1 MKLRVNGQALEIA
14 EGTTLL
20 HAARSVGVEIPTLCH
35 DERLKPAG
43 ACRLCL
49 VHVRGIHHL
58 VPACCTPAADG
69 MEVETHTPEIEE
81 TRRTLLQLLAED
93 YPPDAVERWPE
104 KQFHRWLKHYQVP
117 VAADLRRL
125 TSDQSLLTSAATKF
139 QDASH
144 PYLAADFTRCIN
156 CFRCVRICAEVQG
169 QFVWHVTGP
178 GHDARIVPD
187 GLTLLESSCVSCGA
201 CVDTCPTGA
210 LEDQSVLR
218 HGTPTQW
225 TRTTCPY
232 CGVGCEMNV
241 GTREGRIVQVKPV
254 LDAPVNKGHLCVKG
268 RYAFDF
274 AHAADRMTEPMIREE
289 AFARQPRSAEHRPAL
304 ETSSVDAG
312 QCSALHP
319 RPPVGWRL
327 VSWPE
332 AIQFIAVNFR
342 RILQETGPDSL
353 GVLGSARGTNE
364 ENYLAQ
370 KFARVV
376 LGTNNVDCCARVC
389 HAPTAAGMK
398 QMLGTGAATNS
409 FDDIER
415 AAAFLICGC
424 NPTENHPIVGARIRQ
439 AVLRGAKLI
448 VIDPREIELTRHAA
462 VHLQLRP
469 GTNVPLL
476 HALAHV
482 VVAEKLTDETALRER
497 VGDFEAF
504 REFIAE
510 WTPERAA
517 DITGVPADT
526 IRTAARLYAAHKPAI
541 SFHGLGTTEHTQG
554 TEGVMCLVNL
564 ALLTGNFGK
573 PGSGVNPLR
582 GQNNVQGAAH
592 MGCEPGSLTGFVPL
606 DQGRDAFAAVWQAPV
621 PRAPGLNLMQ
631 MMDAASG
638 SVRGPRAESGGPPDS
653 RSSDSLD
660 DSNQSEEPSFRRAAE
675 NSPPAACAPLAAA
688 APPRLRALWAIGY
701 DVALT
706 NPNAA
711 ATKAALSKLDFVV
724 VQDLFMN
731 ELAREF
737 GHVFLPACSSFEKD
751 GTFMN
756 SERRVQRVRQALLP
770 LGNSKPDWEIICDVA
785 KAMQRSAGLRLG
797 ELGAQEHAGP
807 EAGAPQPWPPHC
819 GNGFDFRSPEEI
831 WNEVR
836 AVWKAG
842 AGISYARLEH
852 AGRQW
857 PCPDEDHPGTAI
869 LHTTNFPHG
878 PRAPLKH
885 VPYEATPETTNE
897 EFPFLLTTGRT
908 LYQFNAG
915 TMTGRTP
922 NAALRPTDTLDIA
935 PTDAARLKL
944 RDGDHVRVRSR
955 HGEATIPMRLDP
967 RVKPG
972 ELFATFHA
980 AEVFLNHLTSPHRDR
995 VVLTPEYKVVA
1006 VSIEKDAVSQ
1016 LSPKTES

>member
-1 MKLRVNGQALEIA
+1 MKLRVNGRETDAPEDS
-14 EGTTLL
+14 TLL
-20 HAARSVGVEIPTLCH
+20 QAARAAGVEMPTLCH
-35 DERLKPAG
+35 DERIKPAG
-43 ACRLCL
+43 VCRLCL
-49 VHVRGIHHL
+49 VQVRGLSHL
-58 VPACCTPAADG
+58 APACCTPAAAG

-93 YPPDAVERWPE
+93 YPPEAVEQWPE
-104 KQFHRWLKHYQVP
+104 KQFHRWLRHYG
-117 VAADLRRL
+117 VA
-125 TSDQSLLTSAATKF
+125 SDQSRVTNPENAAERRSSFAIRDSKF
-139 QDASH
+139 RDGTH
-144 PYLAADFTRCIN
+144 PYLAADFSKCID
-156 CFRCVRICAEVQG
+156 CFRCVRICGEVQG

-178 GHDARIVPD
+178 GHDASIVPD
-187 GLTLLESSCVSCGA
+187 GPTLLASSCVSCGA

-210 LEDQSVLR
+210 LEDQSVIA
-218 HGTPTQW
+218 HGSPTKW

-254 LDAPVNKGHLCVKG
+254 LDAPVSKGHLCVKG

-274 AHAADRMTEPMIREE
+274 THADDRMTEPMIREDNE
-289 AFARQPRSAEHRPAL
+289 
-304 ETSSVDAG
+304 
-312 QCSALHP
+312 
-319 RPPVGWRL
+319 WRK
-327 VSWPE
+327 VEWSE
-332 AIQFIAVNFR
+332 AIQFVAENFR
-342 RILQETGPDSL
+342 RIVEETGSDSI

-398 QMLGTGAATNS
+398 QTLGTGAATNS
-409 FDDIER
+409 FNDIEH
-415 AAAFLICGC
+415 AGAFLICGC

-448 VIDPREIELTRHAA
+448 VIDPREIELARHAV

-482 VVAEKLTDETALRER
+482 IVTEGLTDEAALRDR
-497 VGDFEAF
+497 VNDFEAF
-504 REFIAE
+504 REFIAA

-517 DITGVPADT
+517 AITGVSAEL
-526 IRTAARLYAAHKPAI
+526 IRDAARLYATPKPAMC
-541 SFHGLGTTEHTQG
+541 FHGLGMTEQVQG

-564 ALLTGNFGK
+564 ALLTGNFGR

-582 GQNNVQGAAH
+582 GQNNVQGSAH
-592 MGCEPGSLTGFVPL
+592 MGCEPGNLTGFIPL
-606 DQGRDAFAAVWQAPV
+606 DQGRDAFEAVWQAPV
-621 PRAPGLNLMQ
+621 PHAPGLNLMQ
-631 MMDAASG
+631 MIDAAG
-638 SVRGPRAESGGPPDS
+638 EGK
-653 RSSDSLD
+653 L
-660 DSNQSEEPSFRRAAE
+660 Q
-675 NSPPAACAPLAAA
+675 
-688 APPRLRALWAIGY
+688 ALWAIGY

-706 NPNAA
+706 NPNTG

-756 SERRVQRVRQALLP
+756 SERRVQRVRQALEP
-770 LGNSKPDWEIICDVA
+770 VGHSKPDWEIICAVA
-785 KAMQRSAGLRLG
+785 RAM
-797 ELGAQEHAGP
+797 
-807 EAGAPQPWPPHC
+807 
-819 GNGFDFRSPEEI
+819 GFDDQFNFRSVEKI

-842 AGISYARLEH
+842 AGISYQRIEH
-852 AGRQW
+852 GGLQW
-857 PCPDEDHPGTAI
+857 PCPSEDHPGTTI
-869 LHTTNFPHG
+869 LHTESFPHG
-878 PRAPLKH
+878 QRAPLKR
-885 VPYEATPETTNE
+885 VEFTATTETTTA

-915 TMTGRTP
+915 TMTMRTP
-922 NAALRPTDTLDIA
+922 NAKLRKTDTLDIA
-935 PTDAARLKL
+935 PADARRLEL
-944 RDGDHVRVRSR
+944 GNADSVRVRSR
-955 HGEATIPMRLDP
+955 HGEAVISLRLDP

-995 VVLTPEYKVVA
+995 VVMTPEYKVVA
-1006 VSIEKDAVSQ
+1006 VSVEKA
-1016 LSPKTES
+1016 

>member
-1 MKLRVNGQALEIA
+1 MKLRVNGR
-14 EGTTLL
+14 TLDVPDDSTVL
-20 HAARSVGVEIPTLCH
+20 RATRLAGVEVPTLCH
-35 DERLKPAG
+35 DDRLKPAG

-49 VHVRGIHHL
+49 VRVRGIHNL
-58 VPACCTPAADG
+58 VPACATPVTDG
-69 MEVETHTPEIEE
+69 MEIETHTPEVEE

-93 YPPDAVERWPE
+93 YAKEAVERWPE
-104 KQFHRWLKHYQVP
+104 KQFHRWLRAYGIKSVNGCSEVHGPESEQAGKCESERTP
-117 VAADLRRL
+117 V
-125 TSDQSLLTSAATKF
+125 SLFPLSHFPTFSTAFRDTT
-139 QDASH
+139 H
-144 PYLAADFTRCIN
+144 PYLAADMSRCID
-156 CFRCVRICAEVQG
+156 CFRCVRICSEVQG

-187 GLTLLESSCVSCGA
+187 GATLLTSSCVSCGA

-210 LEDQSVLR
+210 LEDQSILR
-218 HGTPTQW
+218 HGPPTKW

-241 GTREGRIVQVKPV
+241 GTREGRIVQVKP
-254 LDAPVNKGHLCVKG
+254 LFDAPVSKGHLCVKG

-274 AHAADRMTEPMIREE
+274 THAADRVTEPMIREDGE
-289 AFARQPRSAEHRPAL
+289 WHK
-304 ETSSVDAG
+304 
-312 QCSALHP
+312 
-319 RPPVGWRL
+319 

-332 AIQFIAVNFR
+332 AIECVANNFS
-342 RILQETGPDSL
+342 RILEETGPDSL

-398 QMLGTGAATNS
+398 QTLGTGAATNS
-409 FDDIER
+409 FDDIEH
-415 AAAFLICGC
+415 AAAFVVCGC
-424 NPTENHPIVGARIRQ
+424 NPTENHPIVGARIKQ

-448 VIDPREIELTRHAA
+448 VIDPREIELVQYAD

-482 VVAEKLTDETALRER
+482 IVTEGLTDEAALRDR
-497 VGDFEAF
+497 VSDFEAYCD
-504 REFIAE
+504 FIAA

-517 DITGVPADT
+517 AITGVSADL
-526 IRTAARLYAAHKPAI
+526 IRQAARLYSTHQPAMC
-541 SFHGLGTTEHTQG
+541 FHGLGMTEHVQG
-554 TEGVMCLVNL
+554 TESVMCLVNL

-582 GQNNVQGAAH
+582 GQNNVQGAAQ
-592 MGCEPGSLTGFVPL
+592 MGCEPGNLTGFVPL
-606 DQGRDAFAAVWQAPV
+606 DQGRDAFEAVWQAPI
-621 PRAPGLNLMQ
+621 PHTPGWNLMQ
-631 MMDAASG
+631 MMDAA
-638 SVRGPRAESGGPPDS
+638 AD
-653 RSSDSLD
+653 
-660 DSNQSEEPSFRRAAE
+660 QK
-675 NSPPAACAPLAAA
+675 
-688 APPRLRALWAIGY
+688 LRALWAIGY

-706 NPNAA
+706 NPNAIV
-711 ATKAALSKLDFVV
+711 TRGALAKLDFVV
-724 VQDLFMN
+724 VQDMFMN

-756 SERRVQRVRQALLP
+756 SERRVQRVRQALKP
-770 LGNSKPDWEIICDVA
+770 LGHSKPDWKIICAVA
-785 KAMQRSAGLRLG
+785 KAMQRSAGLRPG
-797 ELGAQEHAGP
+797 VFKAVQRAGS
-807 EAGAPQPWPPHC
+807 ETGAPVQ
-819 GNGFDFRSPEEI
+819 GGFDFHSPEEI

-852 AGRQW
+852 GGLQW
-857 PCPDEDHPGTAI
+857 PCPAEDHPGTTI
-869 LHTTNFPHG
+869 LHAESFPHG
-878 PRAPLKH
+878 QRAPLKR
-885 VPYEATPETTNE
+885 VEFTPTTETTTA

-915 TMTGRTP
+915 TMTMRTP
-922 NAALRPTDTLDIA
+922 NAMLRATDTLDIA
-935 PTDAARLKL
+935 PADARRLSL
-944 RDGDHVRVRSR
+944 HDGERVRVRSR
-955 HGEATIPMRLDP
+955 HGAAVMPLRLDA

-972 ELFATFHA
+972 ELFATFHTTG
-980 AEVFLNHLTSPHRDR
+980 VFLNQLTSPHRDR
-995 VVLTPEYKVVA
+995 VVMTPEYKVVA
-1006 VSIEKDAVSQ
+1006 VSVEKA
-1016 LSPKTES
+1016 